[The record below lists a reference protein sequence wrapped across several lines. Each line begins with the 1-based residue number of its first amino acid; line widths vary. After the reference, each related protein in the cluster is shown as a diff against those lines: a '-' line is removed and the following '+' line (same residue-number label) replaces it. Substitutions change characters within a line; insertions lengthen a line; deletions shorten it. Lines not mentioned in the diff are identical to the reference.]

1 MALEEA
7 RRKPIFSSRAP
18 RSQDPS
24 EIYPNVF
31 DSMATARMTSS
42 FIGGNKVL
50 YSVCIDVIVSVLY
63 KCIYQRLRAYLC
75 DYVIMGCNS
84 GQ

>member
-50 YSVCIDVIVSVLY
+50 YSVCIDVIVSALY
-63 KCIYQRLRAYLC
+63 KCSYQRLRAYRSSLIKVAC
-75 DYVIMGCNS
+75 IQV
-84 GQ
+84 